1 MRLKLNFTFQLERVT
16 DLIVLG
22 ERKSL
27 VAVDRVGVV
36 WMII

>member
-22 ERKSL
+22 ERMSL

-36 WMII
+36 GMII